1 MQNVKTQQFLHHITY
16 QRSERKFNKSSVEM
30 SRNQSQLLRE
40 KISAARGN
48 VRAFTVTNNNGTSS
62 FCKTNTESDT
72 KE

>member
-1 MQNVKTQQFLHHITY
+1 
-16 QRSERKFNKSSVEM
+16 M

-40 KISAARGN
+40 KNSAARGN

-72 KE
+72 RNENLHKRAEITHTQRAVQSVTDTVQGGDL